1 MRIIVASDHGG
12 YQLKKEVLSLLHNLQ
27 IDYVDV
33 GCHCATSVDYP
44 DYAEPVARKVASG
57 EFDLGI
63 LLCGT
68 GIGMSI
74 AANKVVGIRCA
85 VVSDEFSARMS
96 REHNNTNIIALGERV
111 VGSGLAKEIVQ
122 SWLKAEFQGEKH
134 EERVRKIHAL
144 EGEG

>member
-12 YQLKKEVLSLLHNLQ
+12 FQLKKEILSLLHDLQ

-33 GCHCATSVDYP
+33 GCHCETSVDYP

-57 EFDLGI
+57 EYDFGV

-74 AANKVVGIRCA
+74 AANKVEGIRCA

-96 REHNNTNIIALGERV
+96 REHNNANIIALGERV
-111 VGSGLAKEIVQ
+111 VGPGLAKEIVK
-122 SWLKAEFQGEKH
+122 SWLEAEFQGKRH
-134 EERVRKIHAL
+134 EERVKKIHAL
-144 EGEG
+144 EGKK